1 MDPIITQFAFQV
13 RLMARNTN
21 GTKNKC
27 GKSFPKI
34 PLNYMTEKNDG
45 KKHCIIY
52 KVIHIRAEIMEPLSK
67 GLLPLYSK

>member
-34 PLNYMTEKNDG
+34 PLNYMTEK
-45 KKHCIIY
+45 KHCIIY